1 MMMMKFDRQ
10 RRVSVKTQCSMQER
24 ESVCVCA
31 TERGERK
38 CVFGTFE
45 NLTTTK
51 FGKVDGTVIRT
62 SIIVML
68 SIFQ

>member
-24 ESVCVCA
+24 ECVCNRERREKVCVWD
-31 TERGERK
+31 
-38 CVFGTFE
+38 FSFE

>member
-1 MMMMKFDRQ
+1 
-10 RRVSVKTQCSMQER
+10 
-24 ESVCVCA
+24 VCA

-62 SIIVML
+62 SIIVICYQFSNNNNKKKVL
-68 SIFQ
+68 SVIILLKKMKHARTI